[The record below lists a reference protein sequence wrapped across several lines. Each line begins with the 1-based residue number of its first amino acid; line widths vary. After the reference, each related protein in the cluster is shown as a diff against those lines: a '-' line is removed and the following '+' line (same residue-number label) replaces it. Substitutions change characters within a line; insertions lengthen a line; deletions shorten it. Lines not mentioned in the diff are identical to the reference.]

1 MAPDAKTRLLIVE
14 DSPML
19 IEALQTVLES
29 DFVLDFA
36 TSGREALTKLLEIS
50 FDGVLL
56 DYQLPG
62 LDGFE
67 TLLCIRSQTPAL
79 PVIVM
84 SGYDVERVAFRYGAN
99 AFLAKPFSTE
109 ALKEHLTTYV
119 QPRT

>member
-1 MAPDAKTRLLIVE
+1 MTPTAKTKLLVVD
-14 DSPML
+14 DSLML

-29 DFVLDFA
+29 DFILEFA
-36 TSGREALTKLLEIS
+36 TSGREALTKLLETS

-67 TLLCIRSQTPAL
+67 TLLCIRSQEPNL

-84 SGYDVERVAFRYGAN
+84 SGYDVERIAFRYGAN
-99 AFLAKPFSTE
+99 AFLPKPFSTE
-109 ALKEHLTTYV
+109 TLKEHLTTYV
-119 QPRT
+119 QPRA